1 MDNGR
6 RGRGEGE
13 GRWHRR
19 GKSRGEKEKEAR
31 LQQNEPCWKSLS
43 GEMVTDKRRREMRIT
58 GKSVCVLQSEQCSI
72 GRVAVAESAQSTE
85 CSVCAL
91 LSVTTTVLEGE
102 EANRQM

>member
-1 MDNGR
+1 
-6 RGRGEGE
+6 
-13 GRWHRR
+13 
-19 GKSRGEKEKEAR
+19 
-31 LQQNEPCWKSLS
+31 
-43 GEMVTDKRRREMRIT
+43 MRIT

>member
-1 MDNGR
+1 MASQR
-6 RGRGEGE
+6 EITRGERE
-13 GRWHRR
+13 GKITTKR
-19 GKSRGEKEKEAR
+19 AM
-31 LQQNEPCWKSLS
+31 LAISLS